1 MAQAVV
7 VDVLEK
13 LLVFFSFSFFFEK
26 KNYLSFS
33 SPSRDDSSCNDS
45 ASAPALPD

>member
-13 LLVFFSFSFFFEK
+13 LLFIFFK